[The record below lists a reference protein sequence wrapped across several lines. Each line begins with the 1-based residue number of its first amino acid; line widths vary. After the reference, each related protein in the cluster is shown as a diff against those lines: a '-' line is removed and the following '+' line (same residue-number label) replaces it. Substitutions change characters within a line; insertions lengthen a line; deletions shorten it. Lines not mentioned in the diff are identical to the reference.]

1 MKPSAATILSALQ
14 SAKRALEIGYGGP
27 SRPSQSC
34 PKCIALTQIA
44 DVAAGL
50 APTPSRPSRKVTA
63 PQAH

>member
-14 SAKRALEIGYGGP
+14 AAKRALEIGHGGP
-27 SRPSQSC
+27 SRPSQGC

-50 APTPSRPSRKVTA
+50 AAPSRRTPKVTA